1 MKPNITSLDALC
13 QRQLDGLRACIGAD
27 GCLHDPLDARDS
39 PVDHYGH
46 CSLALALVLNNAPGD
61 PALAQALLTHWQAH
75 PPDDRGHHP
84 FNHLLLQLAGQHL
97 AHRGNADPAPLI
109 ALLARGP
116 SLCPLRQDYPS
127 NNWGLLAQACRVLA
141 HLDTS
146 PTAPPQALDDSRALA
161 DYVALLDRWM
171 TPAGGFID
179 FPAQPHA
186 GEAIATPMAYHHKAL
201 FLTALLARLTGAPA
215 LMPRLRRLYDWLV
228 HCWDGPGGL
237 AGGLGRSSHALFGD
251 ACLLGALILL
261 GETDTLPPPADDAQ
275 PPRAES
281 PVKALCR
288 RLQAQ
293 FRPDGLLW
301 LDPAGPTQGA
311 AAWDEYMH
319 LSVYNAW
326 FAAVLALCRTL
337 GPLPAPLRQAHQLH
351 WQGDAAGRFHD
362 AWAGVLCLRNEDRSM
377 VMIGTCGQAAQ
388 SFSQQ
393 QVELRYAGGV
403 VLHARDHAG
412 QLKAVPPLRVARTRL
427 LDEPALAGATP
438 LFLSNG
444 VLYGLSRF
452 EQVEVAPGKGASC
465 EEAGAP
471 CEVRLRGQPQALHR
485 VAPSGLLAR
494 IWSALDWRVFGG
506 RLGKRQAL
514 SPPTLRGVACQLTLH
529 IDPVTLQVSR
539 SLAFIDP
546 SPKPPPSVR
555 TEPVEAPGWRWLN
568 PDARICLDSAPQP
581 GWQCTPLPS
590 SLPGGHGCYRL
601 PRSDDS
607 SAS

>member
-1 MKPNITSLDALC
+1 
-13 QRQLDGLRACIGAD
+13 
-27 GCLHDPLDARDS
+27 
-39 PVDHYGH
+39 
-46 CSLALALVLNNAPGD
+46 
-61 PALAQALLTHWQAH
+61 
-75 PPDDRGHHP
+75 
-84 FNHLLLQLAGQHL
+84 
-97 AHRGNADPAPLI
+97 
-109 ALLARGP
+109 
-116 SLCPLRQDYPS
+116 
-127 NNWGLLAQACRVLA
+127 
-141 HLDTS
+141 
-146 PTAPPQALDDSRALA
+146 
-161 DYVALLDRWM
+161 
-171 TPAGGFID
+171 
-179 FPAQPHA
+179 
-186 GEAIATPMAYHHKAL
+186 
-201 FLTALLARLTGAPA
+201 
-215 LMPRLRRLYDWLV
+215 
-228 HCWDGPGGL
+228 
-237 AGGLGRSSHALFGD
+237 
-251 ACLLGALILL
+251 
-261 GETDTLPPPADDAQ
+261 
-275 PPRAES
+275 
-281 PVKALCR
+281 
-288 RLQAQ
+288 
-293 FRPDGLLW
+293 
-301 LDPAGPTQGA
+301 
-311 AAWDEYMH
+311 
-319 LSVYNAW
+319 
-326 FAAVLALCRTL
+326 
-337 GPLPAPLRQAHQLH
+337 PLRQAHRLH

-362 AWAGVLCLRNEDRSM
+362 AWAGVLCLRNENRSM
-377 VMIGTCGQAAQ
+377 VMIATCGQAAQ

-452 EQVEVAPGKGASC
+452 EQVEVAHGKGASC
-465 EEAGAP
+465 EEVGAP

-555 TEPVEAPGWRWLN
+555 TINPALEHAVSIRPELVEGRWLN